1 MNIIILD
8 TETTD
13 LQNARLIQLAYKN
26 LATGEIVNELFKP
39 PTSISFGAMA
49 THHIT
54 EEMVGDKQSFSES
67 LHHKKLLEM
76 LIDAV
81 VVAHNATFDLQ
92 VLKNEGIDVS
102 MYIDTLRVARHLLK
116 SEQYSLQ
123 YLRYSL
129 GLNVTGVQPHDALG
143 DIIVLEALFN
153 YLKSVV
159 KDKFNLAGDDDIT
172 EKMIELTK
180 LPVMLATLNFG
191 KYKGVAF
198 EDIVLRDKGY
208 LQWLHDSETQ
218 KKESDQNEDLVFT
231 INNYLN

>member
-1 MNIIILD
+1 MNVLILD

-76 LIDAV
+76 LGDAV

-102 MYIDTLRVARHLLK
+102 VCIDTLRVTRHLIK

-129 GLNVTGVQPHDALG
+129 GLNVVGVQPHDALG
-143 DIIVLEALFN
+143 DILVLEVLFN
-153 YLKSVV
+153 YLKSIV
-159 KDKFNLAGDDDIT
+159 KDKFNFVSDDDII
-172 EKMIELTK
+172 KQMIILTQT
-180 LPVMLATLNFG
+180 PVLLTTFNFG
-191 KYKGVAF
+191 QYKGKTFEEVVAQN
-198 EDIVLRDKGY
+198 KGY
-208 LQWLHDSETQ
+208 LAWLYNSEKQ
-218 KKESDQNEDLVFT
+218 KSPTDQNKELIFT
-231 INNYLN
+231 LEHHLK

>member
-26 LATGEIVNELFKP
+26 LATGEVVNELFKP
-39 PTSISFGAMA
+39 PIAISFGAMA

-54 EEMVGDKQSFSES
+54 EEMVGGKQSFGDS
-67 LHHKKLLEM
+67 LHHHKLLEM
-76 LIDAV
+76 LNDAV
-81 VVAHNATFDLQ
+81 VVAHNAAFDLQ
-92 VLKNEGIDVS
+92 VLKNEGIDVPA
-102 MYIDTLRVARHLLK
+102 YIDTLRLARHLIK

-129 GLNVTGVQPHDALG
+129 GLNVTGVQAHDALG

-153 YLKSVV
+153 YLKLKI
-159 KDKFNLAGDDDIT
+159 KDRFNLAGDDEVA

-180 LPVMLATLNFG
+180 LPVMLVVLNFG
-191 KYKGVAF
+191 KYKGMTF
-198 EDIVLRDKGY
+198 EDIGLKDRGY

-218 KKESDQNEDLVFT
+218 KKESEQNEDLVYT
-231 INNYLN
+231 IKRYLN